1 MKMSITVFIILVLIG
16 LVAGTLSGLI
26 GIGGAIIIIPSLI
39 LFLGMNQYD
48 AQGTSLATMLLP
60 IGLLAALNYYK
71 EGALNI
77 KYAVIIAVAFFVGG
91 WLGSKIALDI
101 PQTVLRKVFAI
112 TLLVIAVKMFLGK

>member
-1 MKMSITVFIILVLIG
+1 MSLSVFIILVIIG

-26 GIGGAIIIIPSLI
+26 GIGGAIIIIPSLV

-60 IGLLAALNYYK
+60 IGLLAAINYYK

-77 KYAVIIAVAFFVGG
+77 KYAAIIAATFFIGG

-101 PQTVLRKVFAI
+101 PQDILRKVFAI
-112 TLLVIAVKMFLGK
+112 TLFVIAIKMFLGK

>member
-1 MKMSITVFIILVLIG
+1 MSVSVVVILIVIG

-39 LFLGMNQYD
+39 FLLGMDQYS

-71 EGALNI
+71 AGELNI
-77 KYAVIIAVAFFVGG
+77 KYAMVIAIAFFVGG
-91 WLGSKIALDI
+91 YLGSKVALQI
-101 PQTVLRKVFAI
+101 PEAILRKVFAGI
-112 TLLVIAVKMFLGK
+112 LVLIALKMFLGR

>member
-77 KYAVIIAVAFFVGG
+77 KYAAIIAVAFFLGG

-112 TLLVIAVKMFLGK
+112 TLFVIAVKMFLGK

>member
-26 GIGGAIIIIPSLI
+26 GIGGAIIIIPSLV

-77 KYAVIIAVAFFVGG
+77 KYAAIIAVAFFLGG

-112 TLLVIAVKMFLGK
+112 TLFVIAVKMFLGK

>member
-77 KYAVIIAVAFFVGG
+77 KYAAIIAVAFFLGG

-112 TLLVIAVKMFLGK
+112 TLFIIAVKMFLGK